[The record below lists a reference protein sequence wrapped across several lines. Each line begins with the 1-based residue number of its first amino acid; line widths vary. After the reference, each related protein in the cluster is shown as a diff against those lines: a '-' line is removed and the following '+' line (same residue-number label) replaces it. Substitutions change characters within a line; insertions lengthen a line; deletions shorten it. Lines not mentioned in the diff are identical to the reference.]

1 MPWGSTE
8 RAQKRRLQPRAFLA
22 MLAAAWIAAGGAW
35 ANTESPWRGLSDK
48 VFQLVARNA
57 DLPDA
62 VIPFSMTQDGSG
74 FLWLGGDT
82 GLLRWD
88 GYQFRDYRPDPTLPN
103 GLLSADVY
111 VLHRD
116 PRGQLWVGT
125 TSGGLARYDA
135 AQQRLLCVGLASL
148 RCDGQKVWSIAD
160 DGAGGL
166 WVATGAGLFR
176 LDANGKT
183 IGQWHHLLGRDAT
196 YADDAVLAVLR
207 DHNGDVWIGSVRGL
221 ARSVGGK
228 SEFTAVTF
236 HGDQMRSAANMLE
249 DSAGRIWIGT
259 RQEGAFVISADRTQA
274 RSVAATAPSRPGEI
288 ATEITTLLEIS
299 PGRMWLGTFNRG
311 IVEVDSATLHTQRI
325 VHDPFVPDSLAGDS
339 VQSLYRDNSGLV
351 WVGTA
356 DGLSQY
362 DPGASGIMTFFGAA
376 GRRDGLSS
384 PSIMSVLA
392 APDGSLWAGLQGD
405 GFVVLDP
412 SGRRA
417 AGLAGYRIF
426 AMTPA
431 PTGGVLLGTDG
442 GLFLADASGRHVQ
455 RLQIPEVSA
464 TVDVRA
470 VRNVNGAV
478 WLARRDGGLW
488 KLQVGADGKVS
499 VLQQEAGNRLTNN
512 VVDSIAGAPDG
523 RIAIGTDQGF
533 NLLDPA
539 TDSVERIVADPSQP
553 GSLDPGWVPTF
564 TSDRHG
570 RLWVGTSNGL
580 DILEGRDD
588 TGRPRFRRLGTADGL
603 PNASIDSLQV
613 DRKGQIWAS
622 TDNGLAVID
631 PETFKV
637 RALQRADGVAITNF
651 WSDSGAVMTTGEVVF
666 GGVGGVT
673 MVAEGAVE
681 TWHFRPPVVITAA
694 RVGGKPETVGAGPDT
709 TLVVPA
715 DGNSLAL
722 EFASLDFSAPA
733 SNRFSYRLEG
743 FDSGWTETDAAHR
756 VAAYTNLPPGKY
768 QFRLRGS
775 NRNGLWTEPDT
786 ALGVQVLP
794 AWYQTLWFRL
804 AAAAG
809 VVLLLLALMRGST
822 AILRRRQRYLERQ
835 VAERTAELSISQL
848 KLQNANA
855 GLERRVAERTH
866 ALAERTQA
874 LESSEAR
881 FRAWFSNAEDAVF
894 VVQVEPDG
902 RFIYEAV
909 NAAVERIFGIPA
921 ATFLGRQPQ
930 DVWQPDAAAGMLGR
944 YIEAAKGE
952 PVQFETRMV
961 LQSGERLLDT
971 WIVPVR
977 NPATGRVERLVGAS
991 RDMTE
996 RSALEARL
1004 AQAQKLQ
1011 ALGGLAGGIAH
1022 DFNNI
1027 LQAVAGAAVLI
1038 EQAPEDHDKV
1048 QRLARSTIAAAER
1061 GTSITK
1067 RLLAFARSDDLRV
1080 EAMATAEVLEGLHEV
1095 LTYTLGSSIAVRTTL
1110 APGLPPLLADRG
1122 QLETALVNLG
1132 TNARDAMPAGGVLT
1146 ISAKPVVVREGEAHQ
1161 AELAP
1166 GAYVRIDVTDT
1177 GTGMDTATQARA
1189 VEPFFTTKPQ
1199 GQGTGLGLALVKGFT
1214 EQSGGGMAIQSAL
1227 GAGTTVSLWLRQAPA
1242 NVVHGPVQTGR
1253 TRRPETSSARIL
1265 VVDDDDLVRET
1276 VTALLEG
1283 AGFCVAAAACGADG
1297 VALIETGDTPDALL
1311 CDLSMPGMNGIET
1324 IKRAREL
1331 LPGLPCFL
1339 LTGYAGERAALEN
1352 GDAFTLLRKP
1362 ISASALIAQL
1372 EAGLAAEAR

>member
-1 MPWGSTE
+1 M
-8 RAQKRRLQPRAFLA
+8 ALLVAA
-22 MLAAAWIAAGGAW
+22 CLAAGSAW
-35 ANTESPWRGLSDK
+35 AREDSAWHGLADK
-48 VFQLVARNA
+48 VFHLVARNA
-57 DLPDA
+57 DLPNA
-62 VIPFSMTQDGSG
+62 VIPFSMTQDASG
-74 FLWLGGDT
+74 FLWVGGDN

-88 GYQFRDYRPDPTLPN
+88 GYQFHDYGPDPTVPN
-103 GLLSADVY
+103 GLLSADVW

-125 TSGGLARYDA
+125 TSGGLARYDSA
-135 AQQRLLCVGLASL
+135 TQRLYCVGLASTH
-148 RCDGQKVWSIAD
+148 CQGQKVWSIAD

-166 WVATGAGLFR
+166 WVATGAGLYR
-176 LDANGKT
+176 LDSSGKT
-183 IGQWHHLLGRDAT
+183 IGQWHHLLGHDAT
-196 YADDAVLAVLR
+196 FLEDAVLTVMR
-207 DHNGDVWIGSVRGL
+207 DHNGDVWIGSESGL

-228 SEFTAVTF
+228 SDFAAVTF
-236 HGDQMRSAANMLE
+236 HGDQVHSAAKLLE
-249 DSAGRIWIGT
+249 DSAGRLWIGT
-259 RQEGAFVISADRTQA
+259 RQEGAFVVTLDRTQA
-274 RSVAATAPSRPGEI
+274 RSIAATAPSHSSEI
-288 ATEITTLLEIS
+288 AAEITALLEIS

-311 IVEVDSATLHTQRI
+311 IVEVDSATLHTKRI

-339 VQSLYRDNSGLV
+339 VQSLFRDNSGLV

-376 GRRDGLSS
+376 GRHDGLSS
-384 PSIMSVLA
+384 PSIQSVLA
-392 APDGSLWAGLQGD
+392 APDGSLWAGMQGD

-417 AGLAGYRIF
+417 SGLAGYRVF

-431 PTGGVLLGTDG
+431 PAGGVLLGTDG
-442 GLFLADASGRHVQ
+442 GLFLADATGRHVQ
-455 RLQIPEVSA
+455 RLTIPDVSA
-464 TVDVRA
+464 TIDVRT

-478 WLARRDGGLW
+478 WVARRDGGLW
-488 KLQVGADGKVS
+488 KLQISADGKVS
-499 VLQQEAGNRLTNN
+499 VLQQEAGSRLTNG
-512 VVDSIAGAPDG
+512 VVDSIAAAPDG

-539 TDSVERIVADPSQP
+539 TDSVERIMADPGAP

-564 TSDRHG
+564 ASDRHG

-588 TGRPRFRRLGTADGL
+588 SGRPRFRRLGTADGL

-613 DRKGQIWAS
+613 DRQGQVWAS

-651 WSDSGAVMTTGEVVF
+651 WSDSGAVTAMGEVVF

-673 MVAEGAVE
+673 MVAEGALE
-681 TWHFRPPVVITAA
+681 TWRFRPPVVITAA
-694 RVGGKPETVGAGPDT
+694 RIGGKPALVGTGPDA
-709 TLVVPA
+709 TLMVPA
-715 DGNSLAL
+715 DGNSLAI
-722 EFASLDFSAPA
+722 EFSSLDFSAPA
-733 SNRFSYRLEG
+733 SNRYSYRLEG
-743 FDSGWTETDAAHR
+743 FDGGWIETDSTHR
-756 VAAYTNLPPGKY
+756 VAAYTNLPPGRY
-768 QFRLRGS
+768 QFRLRGT
-775 NRNGLWTEPDT
+775 NRNGVWTEPDT
-786 ALGVQVLP
+786 TLGVQVAP
-794 AWYQTLWFRL
+794 AWYQTLLFRL
-804 AAAAG
+804 AAAVGA
-809 VVLLLLALMRGST
+809 VFILLALMRGST

-835 VAERTAELSISQL
+835 VAERTAELSVSQL

-902 RFIYEAV
+902 RFVYEAV

-921 ATFLGRQPQ
+921 GSYLGREPQ
-930 DVWQPDAAAGMLGR
+930 DVLPPEIAAGLLER
-944 YIEAAKGE
+944 YAEATKGE
-952 PVQFETRMV
+952 PIQYEVRMF
-961 LQSGERLLDT
+961 LHNGERLLDT

-1095 LTYTLGSSIAVRTTL
+1095 LTYTLGSTIKVRTTL

-1132 TNARDAMPAGGVLT
+1132 TNARDAMPAGGVLS
-1146 ISAKPVVVREGEAHQ
+1146 IAAKPVVVREGETHP
-1161 AELAP
+1161 AELLP

-1214 EQSGGGMAIQSAL
+1214 EQSGGGMAIESAL

-1242 NVVHGPVQTGR
+1242 NVVHGPVKNSR
-1253 TRRPETSSARIL
+1253 SRRPESLSARIL

-1283 AGFCVAAAACGADG
+1283 AGFSVAAAACGADG
-1297 VALIETGDTPDALL
+1297 VALIETGNAPDALL
-1311 CDLSMPGMNGIET
+1311 CDLSMPGMNGIDT